1 MLVVYLWRKPIT
13 LIVVI
18 AEFMLIKMV
27 RPWSNVRKKPEKI
40 LEYYQKN
47 YWKMVRFHGLGP
59 IRYGRT

>member
-18 AEFMLIKMV
+18 AVFMLIKMV
-27 RPWSNVRKKPEKI
+27 RPWSNARKKPEKI

-47 YWKMVRFHGLGP
+47 Y
-59 IRYGRT
+59 